1 MNLLEDDR
9 EQYVIGGLAKTASKK
24 LKELTSQEIKKV
36 KQYFE
41 KLNKKKFPDEESLMD
56 ENELNPAFSVD
67 DLAKQ
72 IEREYK
78 GSKEFDDIF
87 FVSGSYGED
96 FALSYDTIDK
106 VIGRK
111 KMAVGGMLEDDREQ

>member
-41 KLNKKKFPDEESLMD
+41 KLNKKKFPDEESLMN
-56 ENELNPAFSVD
+56 ENELNPSFSVD

-111 KMAVGGMLEDDREQ
+111 KMAVGGL